1 MHADTP
7 GLIHIRP
14 EDNVAVASQPFSR
27 GTEVWLAGQS
37 LTLTDDLP
45 QGHKV
50 ALRAIA
56 AGQPVIKYGAP
67 IGLALTAIRP
77 GQWVHTHNLRSGL
90 NGQQTYEYRPRRQ
103 EPAAATA
110 VRPRPLTFQGYRRP
124 DGRVGIRNE
133 IWILPLVGCVN
144 SIGQRL
150 AALLQPLAQRQ
161 GPDGIYCLTH
171 PYGCSQLGDDL
182 VYTQKILAALARH
195 PNAGGVLFIGLG
207 CENNTLESFKTV
219 LGPYDPQRIRFM
231 ICQQESDEIQRGQA
245 ILQELLELAAADRRQ
260 PALLSELTVGLKCG
274 GSDGLS
280 GLTANPAVGAFSD
293 LLIQQGG
300 SSILTEVPEM
310 FGAEQLLMQRCASRE
325 IFDQTVTM
333 INQFKAY
340 FLAHGQTVYENPSPG
355 NKEGGISTLE
365 DKSLGCVQ
373 KGGSSPVRGVIAYG
387 QSRQRQGL
395 NLLWSPGNDLVSTTA
410 LTAAGAQLILFTTGR
425 GTPFGAP
432 AVTLKIASNTDLA
445 QRKPGWIDFD
455 AGQITAGLSV
465 QAAGQALLKLVVE
478 TADGK
483 LSRAEINGCRDIAVF
498 KDGVTL

>member
-14 EDNVAVASQPFSR
+14 EDNVAVVSRPFSR
-27 GTEVWLAGQS
+27 GTEVWLDGQS
-37 LTLTDDLP
+37 LTLAADLP

-50 ALRAIA
+50 ALRPVA

-67 IGLALTAIRP
+67 IGLALTQIQP
-77 GQWVHTHNLRSGL
+77 GQWVHTHNLHSGL
-90 NGQQTYEYRPRRQ
+90 SGERAYAYQPLLKETPTAAAARPRLR
-103 EPAAATA
+103 
-110 VRPRPLTFQGYRRP
+110 TFQGIRRL
-124 DGRVGIRNE
+124 DGQVGIRNE

-150 AALLQPLAQRQ
+150 AGLL
-161 GPDGIYCLTH
+161 GPAARKRGLDGIYCLTH

-195 PNAGGVLFIGLG
+195 PNAGGVLFVGLG
-207 CENNTLESFKTV
+207 CENNTLASFRSV
-219 LGPYDPQRIRFM
+219 LGPYDDRRVRFM
-231 ICQQESDEIQRGQA
+231 ICQQEPDEIQRGQE
-245 ILQELLELAAADRRQ
+245 ILQDLIELAAGDRRQ
-260 PALLSELTVGLKCG
+260 PVPLSELTVGLKCG

-280 GLTANPAVGAFSD
+280 GLTANPAAGAFSD
-293 LLIQQGG
+293 LLIRQGG

-325 IFDQTVTM
+325 VFDQTVEM

-355 NKEGGISTLE
+355 NKDGGISTLE

-373 KGGSSPVRGVIAYG
+373 KGGNSPVCGVIAYG
-387 QSRQRQGL
+387 QTRQRQGL

-432 AVTLKIASNTDLA
+432 AVTLKIASNTPLA

-455 AGQITAGLSV
+455 AGQITAGMTV
-465 QAAGQALLKLVVE
+465 AKAGQLLLELVLE

-483 LSRAEINGCRDIAVF
+483 LSRAELNGCRDIAIF